1 MVLIWYFVIII
12 FKIILEFFCIFVIF
26 EMNYG
31 CCCIIIVIVFN
42 GNYLKLYVSDNINKM
57 GKEICFFFY
66 VFLNS

>member
-31 CCCIIIVIVFN
+31 CCCISIVIVFN